1 MTSRTLSLPHIISLS
16 LVALAC
22 IFFVIGLV
30 RIFSDAYLNVEAIAY
45 LFDGVLFLVSGVLIF
60 FSIRAFRKKYHN
72 S

>member
-1 MTSRTLSLPHIISLS
+1 
-16 LVALAC
+16 
-22 IFFVIGLV
+22 VIGLV

>member
-1 MTSRTLSLPHIISLS
+1 MTNRTSSLPHIISLS
-16 LVALAC
+16 LVVLAC

-60 FSIRAFRKKYHN
+60 FSIRAFRKKYRD

>member
-1 MTSRTLSLPHIISLS
+1 MTSRTSSLPHIISLS
-16 LVALAC
+16 LVVLAC

-30 RIFSDAYLNVEAIAY
+30 RISSDAYLNIEAIAY

-60 FSIRAFRKKYHN
+60 FSIRAFRKKYNN